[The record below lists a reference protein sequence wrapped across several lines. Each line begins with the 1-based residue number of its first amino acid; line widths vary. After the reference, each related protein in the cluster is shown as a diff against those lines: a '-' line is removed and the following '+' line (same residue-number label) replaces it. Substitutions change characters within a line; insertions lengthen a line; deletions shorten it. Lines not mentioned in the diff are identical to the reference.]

1 MIIKFP
7 EWATRQSEQDRLSN
21 IARTLDAWRPRHRIC
36 WDHPHMPL
44 VCESL
49 NKLMRSHDPE
59 IRRQAEALLGEIDQW
74 RSDPAREILPR
85 P

>member
-7 EWATRQSEQDRLSN
+7 EWAMHQSERDRLSN
-21 IARTLDAWRPRHRIC
+21 AARTLDAWRPRRHIC

-44 VCESL
+44 LCESL
-49 NKLMRSHDPE
+49 NKLTRNHDPE
-59 IRRQAEALLGEIDQW
+59 IRRQAEALLAEIEQW
-74 RSDPAREILPR
+74 CSDPAREILAR